1 MNRRVQKTSLL
12 ASLKGLPSLAS
23 ARLGALAAKLRLPR
37 LSRKNRRQ
45 VKLVDRVTRS
55 SPRPTEDVAQ
65 PTERLTWRR
74 RLWLIAAWL
83 APIAAA
89 GLAFVLPVISARSY
103 EYVMESGY
111 FHVRHVVVDQTSTR
125 VKLYPGAEAPTPCL
139 SKNEILE
146 IAGIGAGTHLLEAD
160 IDAMSSKLEA
170 HPWIRWAKVERE
182 LPDTLHVHVIEHV
195 PTAFLAPLVEFSG
208 DVTAAVPGLAL
219 VDELGEVFAPADFD
233 TVLRL
238 PVISGIALSRLEATS
253 ETASIQKD
261 LAAALNVLRIWNTQK
276 LSRRYPV
283 GELRILP
290 GGAYALVLEGRGVG
304 APTEV
309 MLGRGPFREKLLR
322 LEFVL
327 EHLRDAGKLPE
338 YVLLDLSDEADPQA
352 IEVGGARVVVK
363 ANLAFDAVEAIAES
377 VKTDKADESDT
388 PPERVRDQ
396 EPASVED
403 RPVPA
408 VKSRPVRNNP
418 QAGAEAETVPEA
430 PGSDAPHEN
439 DNAPDSP
446 GEGAPLTGG
455 RPADDLGEE

>member
-12 ASLKGLPSLAS
+12 ASLKRLPSLAAS
-23 ARLGALAAKLRLPR
+23 RLGALGAKLRLPR

-45 VKLVDRVTRS
+45 VKLVDRLTRT
-55 SPRPTEDVAQ
+55 PPPVEGAPAERPTWRQ
-65 PTERLTWRR
+65 RMLT
-74 RLWLIAAWL
+74 LAAWL

-89 GLAFVLPVISARSY
+89 GVAFAVPLISARSY

-125 VKLYPGAEAPTPCL
+125 VKLYPSVQAPTPHL

-146 IAGIGAGTHLLEAD
+146 IAGIGAGTHLIEAD
-160 IDAMSSKLEA
+160 IDTMGAKLEA
-170 HPWIRWAKVERE
+170 HPWIRWARVERE
-182 LPDTLHVHVIEHV
+182 LPDTLHIHVIEHV
-195 PTAFLAPLVEFSG
+195 PTAFLAPMVELSG
-208 DVTAAVPGLAL
+208 DATAAVPGLAL
-219 VDELGEVFAPADFD
+219 VDELGAVFAPATFD
-233 TVLRL
+233 KVLRL
-238 PVISGIALSRLEATS
+238 PVISGIALSRLESTS

-261 LAAALNVLRIWNTQK
+261 LAAALNVLRIWNSQK
-276 LSRRYPV
+276 LSRRYPI

-322 LEFVL
+322 LEFIL

-338 YVLLDLSDEADPQA
+338 YVLLDLSDEADPRA
-352 IEVGGARVVVK
+352 VEVGGARVVVK
-363 ANLAFDAVEAIAES
+363 ANLAFDPVEAIAES
-377 VKTDKADESDT
+377 VTTDT
-388 PPERVRDQ
+388 PDTDGMSGRARDR
-396 EPASVED
+396 EPAPVED

-408 VKSRPVRNNP
+408 VESHPARQNP

-430 PGSDAPHEN
+430 PGSNAPHEN
-439 DNAPDSP
+439 DNKPDSP